1 MKVWICVGFFASL
14 CLEMSV
20 GRVWG
25 KTEGKDSQDA
35 DLSSITT
42 IYISPMS
49 HLDIGFTAP
58 PSVVAQKMRKT
69 AQQALETAKRD
80 PNYVW
85 TFETFWQLEQWLKSK
100 PSETEVQWLLHLLR
114 TGRFGLGG
122 GYVNPHSAIMSGW
135 LLDWLFRLPVE
146 WAKSHNLR
154 LTTAILNDVPGHPL
168 DLPHFLVRNGIRY
181 LVIGANLQFSP
192 PLPKEIARTPFWWK
206 APTGERVLTWISD
219 RSYTEA
225 FVHLGFD
232 PETARF
238 FNPSHFRDPDP
249 MRIMEQGIKETIK
262 DYQERHYPYDAILVL
277 HAFDNWDASASI
289 KLPLFVQQW
298 NERHC
303 APQIRLA
310 PPQAFF
316 EHIDRRYGAS
326 LPVYQ
331 GGLGGQWESFVRPAL
346 PTAMRRAREVERK
359 VRSMKPPNLRLI
371 RLLLTFY
378 DHNFGM
384 GVPWENMM
392 TRAEAVQH
400 NREQSAVLESLSP
413 KTPKKPGFVSQK
425 VLSNPLKGRFP
436 GKEGALSPGLY
447 RVRVNPM
454 FIPPKLEDLHPLP
467 PKVLVGWKTET
478 FDHNRL
484 QMDYWIDRQKLPT
497 DSGIILWLWPLK
509 GQQASSKVRNRTA
522 TGWETLPDDRLA
534 GYDWGGWC
542 SPFGFRI
549 GEWEYKGDGILS
561 FRKQRLDN
569 QDWLIG
575 LCLSQGLS
583 ATFKGGERGIMK
595 FEEAYPGEE
604 SVVRISMTIRKVKS
618 R

>member
-1 MKVWICVGFFASL
+1 MKAWICRVLLGALLGMSLGGAVEEAKDLKASQ
-14 CLEMSV
+14 SP
-20 GRVWG
+20 
-25 KTEGKDSQDA
+25 T
-35 DLSSITT
+35 ITT

-69 AQQALETAKRD
+69 VQQALEAAKRD
-80 PNYVW
+80 PDYVW
-85 TFETFWQLEQWLKSK
+85 TLETFWQLEQWLESK
-100 PSETEVQWLLHLLR
+100 PSEAEVQWLLHLLR
-114 TGRFGLGG
+114 AGRFGLGA
-122 GYVNPHSAIMSGW
+122 GYVNPHSTVMSGW
-135 LLDWLFRLPVE
+135 LLDKLFRLPVE
-146 WAKSHNLR
+146 WAKSHGLT

-168 DLPHFLVRNGIRY
+168 DLPHFLARNGVRY

-238 FNPSHFRDPDP
+238 FNPSQFRDPDP
-249 MRIMEQGIKETIK
+249 MRVMEQSIEETIK
-262 DYQERHYPYDAILVL
+262 DYQKRGYPYDAILVL

-289 KLPLFVQQW
+289 KLPFFAQQW
-298 NERHC
+298 NQRHRT
-303 APQIRLA
+303 PQIRLA

-316 EHIDRRYGAS
+316 EHIERCYGAS

-331 GGLGGQWESFVRPAL
+331 GGFGGQWESFVRPAI
-346 PTAMRRAREVERK
+346 PTAMRCAKEAERRIRA
-359 VRSMKPPNLRLI
+359 MKPPDRHLL

-392 TRAEAVQH
+392 SRAEAIQH
-400 NREQSAVLESLSP
+400 NREQRAVLASLCP
-413 KTPKKPGFVSQK
+413 KTFKKPEVILQDLIK
-425 VLSNPLKGRFP
+425 PPLK
-436 GKEGALSPGLY
+436 ETTAEEDSSLSPGLY
-447 RVRVNPM
+447 WTTTNPM
-454 FIPPKLEDLHPLP
+454 FAAPKPKDLHPLP
-467 PKVLVGWKTET
+467 PKVLVGWKTRSLN
-478 FDHNRL
+478 HNGL
-484 QMDYWIDRQKLPT
+484 QIDYWIDRRRLPA
-497 DSGIILWLWPLK
+497 DSGVILWLWPLK
-509 GQQASSKVRNRTA
+509 KQQAFSKVRNRIA
-522 TGWETLPDDRLA
+522 TGWETLPDDRLL

-561 FRKQRLDN
+561 FRKQRLDH

-575 LCLSQGLS
+575 LCLSQRLV
-583 ATFKGGERGIMK
+583 ALFKGGERKVMK

-604 SVVRISMTIRKVKS
+604 AVVRISMTLRKVKP